1 MRRFAALTV
10 LLALLGLLL
19 AACGPPR
26 RGGSSGSGGDDDDSA
41 GDDDDAADD
50 DDGDDDD
57 AVGDDDDQIDD
68 AGFVIVDSP
77 PSGAMKLPA
86 QLLEMRSEV
95 LGGAL
100 LLAGGDVPCGRW
112 YDVYATI
119 EPAMELLLDGEIDQ
133 DTFDAAVF
141 EAYSEAADGSGWLAI
156 SALDAGS
163 ANGELALD
171 PDFLNPSSTAF
182 GRVGSDPHPSLQVFE
197 EGFLSGTTIGG
208 DLESVDPLQVELQFE
223 ATWIGGGWDDELIVL
238 TAEVYVPTGP
248 GDVCVIDLR

>member
-50 DDGDDDD
+50 DD

-68 AGFVIVDSP
+68 AGFVIIDSP
-77 PSGAMKLPA
+77 PTGAMKLPA
-86 QLLEMRSEV
+86 QLIEMRSDV

-112 YDVYATI
+112 FDVYSTI
-119 EPAMELLLDGEIDQ
+119 EPAMGLLLDGEIDQ
-133 DTFDAAVF
+133 DTFDATVY
-141 EAYSEAADGSGWLAI
+141 EAYADAADGSGWLLIA
-156 SALDAGS
+156 ALDVGS

-171 PDFLNPSSTAF
+171 PEILNPASAAL
-182 GRVGSDPHPSLQVFE
+182 GRVGSDPHPELQVFD
-197 EGFLSGTTIGG
+197 EGFLNGSTLGG
-208 DLESVDPLQVELQFE
+208 NLESVDPLRADVEFE
-223 ATWIGGGWDDELIVL
+223 ANWTGGGWDGEDVVV
-238 TAEVYVPTGP
+238 TAEVSVPTDAGA
-248 GDVCVIDLR
+248 VCTIDLR